1 MLNMRKVHVKRFTYP
16 NVKEQDTGN
25 YSIITKG
32 REQVCKKCARCCK
45 QFRWYIDESMA
56 LRAMYLDAEN
66 VWVEEHQLGNRYV
79 YVLVIDAPCQFL
91 KQKEDGTYYCEL
103 YKTTLRPWD
112 CKMYPDNIPVH
123 LWEIEQN
130 YCPLVRE
137 ALKKIRSKR

>member
-1 MLNMRKVHVKRFTYP
+1 MRKVHVKRFTYP

-56 LRAMYLDAEN
+56 LRAMYLDVKN

-79 YVLVIDAPCQFL
+79 YVLVIDVIDTMTTPIEREKTDIYNEFFL
-91 KQKEDGTYYCEL
+91 WSGVIDALLKEKKE
-103 YKTTLRPWD
+103 
-112 CKMYPDNIPVH
+112 
-123 LWEIEQN
+123 
-130 YCPLVRE
+130 VRE
-137 ALKKIRSKR
+137 Q